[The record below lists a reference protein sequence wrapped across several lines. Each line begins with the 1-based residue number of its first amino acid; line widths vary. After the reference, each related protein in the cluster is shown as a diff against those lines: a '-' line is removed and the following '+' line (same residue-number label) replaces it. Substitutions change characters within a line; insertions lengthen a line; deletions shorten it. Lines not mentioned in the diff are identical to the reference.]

1 MRSSPVKNKFSRLR
15 CEELFGKRGTLENR
29 RRDRHQDCSIN
40 SCRSETRQEF
50 RRPEVPKVLTT
61 FATVKA
67 DIYHRTVLNEPSL
80 LYYRC
85 PCFTTEALA
94 RLFSMTKHEA
104 INYVEF
110 PSRDLTATK
119 LFFEN
124 CFGWRFT
131 EYGPDYRAFDGAGLD
146 GGCFKSD
153 VVARTANGSTLVV
166 LYSERLEETLAK
178 VESAGGEILQPIFSF
193 PGGKRFHFAE
203 PGGSEFAVWSALD

>member
-1 MRSSPVKNKFSRLR
+1 
-15 CEELFGKRGTLENR
+15 
-29 RRDRHQDCSIN
+29 
-40 SCRSETRQEF
+40 
-50 RRPEVPKVLTT
+50 
-61 FATVKA
+61 
-67 DIYHRTVLNEPSL
+67 
-80 LYYRC
+80 
-85 PCFTTEALA
+85 
-94 RLFSMTKHEA
+94 MTKHEA

-193 PGGKRFHFAE
+193 PGGKRSHFAE